1 MIGGGKGKFMIKWI
15 LFLMENFYTY
25 HRHTHTHYFFN
36 FYGYDDFKGDKKRGG
51 EVMKYNKMILIL
63 P

>member
-25 HRHTHTHYFFN
+25 HRHRDTHTTSLTFM
-36 FYGYDDFKGDKKRGG
+36 GTTISREIKKKGWGG
-51 EVMKYNKMILIL
+51 NEIQ
-63 P
+63 